1 MKKFDVKNGF
11 KLVKELAINYPVAL
25 ALVAVFIFF
34 SLFAGMY
41 LKMTQEIL
49 LTLSIP
55 PIILTISFA
64 FLVISGEF
72 DLSMAA
78 QYTLAQVIVAK
89 LCLMTDPSI
98 AIPLTLACGVLAGL
112 LNGLIVC
119 KLKINSF
126 ICTLG
131 TLWIFYGLFQ
141 IISDGKTIAYRA
153 GPSLIGVFSGEIYGI
168 PAEAIWLIAIAVCFF
183 ILLEK
188 TKFGNWVKGS
198 GGNVSVAKAMGV
210 RTDRTKLICFMQA
223 GLVSAFAGIM
233 RISQVFA
240 VVPILGMGLTLRYMA
255 GAFIGGV
262 AMRGGTGTIQGAVL
276 GALLLPA
283 IDSGLVCMGMKPF
296 YFNMFLGLVLLL
308 AVLAYGIKER
318 RFGM

>member
-1 MKKFDVKNGF
+1 MKKSDIKNSF
-11 KLVKELAINYPVAL
+11 KIIKKLAINYPVAL

-89 LCLMTDPSI
+89 LCLVIDPVI
-98 AIPLTLACGVLAGL
+98 AILLTLACGVLAGL
-112 LNGLIVC
+112 LNGLIVT
-119 KLKINSF
+119 KLKVNSF

-141 IISDGKTIAYRA
+141 IISDGKTIPYHVD
-153 GPSLIGVFSGEIYGI
+153 PSLIGVFSGTIYGI
-168 PAEAIWLIAIAVCFF
+168 PAEVIWLISIAVCFF

-188 TKFGNWVKGS
+188 TKFGNWVRGS
-198 GGNVSVAKAMGV
+198 GGNVLVAKAMGV
-210 RTDRTKLICFMQA
+210 KTDKTKLICFMQV

-276 GALLLPA
+276 GAFLLPA

-296 YFNMFLGLVLLL
+296 YFNLFLGLVLLL
-308 AVLAYGIKER
+308 SVLAYRIKER